1 MIPRNMPTRRDVILC
16 WLLFT
21 IAMAV
26 LGWALKLVLPG
37 VLAWLNG
44 ALGADTVTVAMISA
58 WCVGAFFAYR
68 PLLRTFLAK
77 RRRATVRQ

>member
-1 MIPRNMPTRRDVILC
+1 MPTRRDVFLC

-26 LGWALKLVLPG
+26 VGWVLRASLPG
-37 VLAWLNG
+37 ALAWLNG
-44 ALGADTVTVAMISA
+44 ALGANAVTVAMVAA

-68 PLLRTFLAK
+68 PLLRAFLAK
-77 RRRATVRQ
+77 RSPAPVRQ

>member
-1 MIPRNMPTRRDVILC
+1 MPTRRDVFLC

-26 LGWALKLVLPG
+26 VGWLLRATVPGTLV
-37 VLAWLNG
+37 WLNG
-44 ALGADTVTVAMISA
+44 ALGADTVTVAMVAA

-68 PLLRTFLAK
+68 PLLRAFLAK
-77 RRRATVRQ
+77 RRRAAIRQ

>member
-1 MIPRNMPTRRDVILC
+1 MPTRRDVFLC

-26 LGWALKLVLPG
+26 VGWVLRAVLPST
-37 VLAWLNG
+37 LAWLNG
-44 ALGADTVTVAMISA
+44 ALGAETVTVAMAAA

-68 PLLRTFLAK
+68 PLLRAFLAK
-77 RRRATVRQ
+77 RRRAAVRQ